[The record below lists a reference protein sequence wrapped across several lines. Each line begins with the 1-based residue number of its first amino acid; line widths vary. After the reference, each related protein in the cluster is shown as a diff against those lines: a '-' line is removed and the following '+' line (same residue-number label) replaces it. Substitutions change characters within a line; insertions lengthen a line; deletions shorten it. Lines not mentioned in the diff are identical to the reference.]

1 MKKGTK
7 DEKVTLTINGQEVK
21 AKEGMTILEAARDAG
36 IDIPTLCYHE
46 KLAPYGACRICTVE
60 ISRNKRTRLVTA
72 CVYPTEEGLI
82 VKTDTPQINK
92 IRRTLLELMLASSPA
107 KTIQDMARQYGVEK
121 PRFEAEKT
129 NCILC
134 GQCVRYC
141 NEIKKANAIGFVGR
155 GTERRVVF
163 FPEIA
168 STVCASCREC
178 FSLCPTAK
186 LPSETD
192 GVSFDDLTLEDFLG
206 AKQARV

>member
-1 MKKGTK
+1 MKRVQ
-7 DEKVTLTINGQEVK
+7 KVSLTINDREIK
-21 AKEGMTILEAARDAG
+21 AKEGMTILDAARDAG
-36 IDIPTLCYHE
+36 IYIPTLCYHE

-60 ISRNKRTRLVTA
+60 VSKGKKNRLVTS
-72 CVYPTEEGLI
+72 CVYPVEEGL
-82 VKTDTPQINK
+82 VVNTDSPRVIK
-92 IRRTLLELMLASSPA
+92 LRKMLLELMLASSAA
-107 KTIQDMARQYGVEK
+107 KTIQDLARQHAVTQ

-134 GQCVRYC
+134 GLCVRYC

-163 FPEIA
+163 YPQIA

-178 FSLCPTAK
+178 FSLCPTGK

-192 GVSFDDLTLEDFLG
+192 GVCFDDLTLEDFLS
-206 AKQARV
+206 ARQATV

>member
-1 MKKGTK
+1 MKKV
-7 DEKVTLTINGQEVK
+7 EKVTLTINDREVRV
-21 AKEGMTILEAARDAG
+21 KEGMTILEAARDAG
-36 IDIPTLCYHE
+36 IHIPTLCYHE
-46 KLAPYGACRICTVE
+46 KLAPYGACRLCTVE
-60 ISRNKRTRLVTA
+60 ISQNGRTRLVTA
-72 CVYPTEEGLI
+72 CIYPVENGLV
-82 VKTDTPQINK
+82 VKTDSQRV
-92 IRRTLLELMLASSPA
+92 IRIRKMLLELMLASSPA
-107 KTIQDMARQYGVEK
+107 KTIQDLAQQHGVAK

-134 GQCVRYC
+134 GLCVRYC

-163 FPEIA
+163 YPEIA

-178 FSLCPTAK
+178 FSLCPTGK

-192 GVSFDDLTLEDFLG
+192 GVCFDDLTLEDFLS

>member
-1 MKKGTK
+1 MKKVK
-7 DEKVTLTINGQEVK
+7 KVTLTINDREVR
-21 AKEGMTILEAARDAG
+21 AEGGVTILEAARDAG
-36 IDIPTLCYHE
+36 IHIPTLCYHE
-46 KLAPYGACRICTVE
+46 KLAPYGACRLCTVE
-60 ISRNKRTRLVTA
+60 ISQNGRTRLVTA
-72 CVYPTEEGLI
+72 CIYPVENGLV
-82 VKTDTPQINK
+82 VKTDSQRV
-92 IRRTLLELMLASSPA
+92 IRIRKMLLELMLASSPA
-107 KTIQDMARQYGVEK
+107 KTIQDLAQQHGVAK

-134 GQCVRYC
+134 GLCVRYC

-163 FPEIA
+163 YPEIA

-178 FSLCPTAK
+178 FSLCPTGK

-192 GVSFDDLTLEDFLG
+192 GVCFDDLTLEDFLS

>member
-1 MKKGTK
+1 MKKAQ
-7 DEKVTLTINGQEVK
+7 KVSLTINDREIK

-36 IDIPTLCYHE
+36 IYIPTLCYHE

-60 ISRNKRTRLVTA
+60 VTKGKRTRLVTS
-72 CVYPTEEGLI
+72 CVYPVEEGL
-82 VKTDTPQINK
+82 VVNTDSPRVINLRK
-92 IRRTLLELMLASSPA
+92 MLLELMLASSKA
-107 KTIQDMARQYGVEK
+107 KTIQDLARQYAVTQQ
-121 PRFEAEKT
+121 RFEAEKT

-134 GQCVRYC
+134 GLCVRYC

-163 FPEIA
+163 YPQIA

-178 FSLCPTAK
+178 FSLCPTGK

-192 GVSFDDLTLEDFLG
+192 GVCFDDLTLEDFLS
-206 AKQARV
+206 ARQATV

>member
-1 MKKGTK
+1 MKKAQ
-7 DEKVTLTINGQEVK
+7 KVSLTINDREIK
-21 AKEGMTILEAARDAG
+21 AKEGMTILDAARDAG
-36 IDIPTLCYHE
+36 IYIPTLCYHE

-60 ISRNKRTRLVTA
+60 VSKGKKNSLVTS
-72 CVYPTEEGLI
+72 CVYPVEEGL
-82 VKTDTPQINK
+82 VVNTDSPRVIK
-92 IRRTLLELMLASSPA
+92 LRKMLLELMLAPSAA
-107 KTIQDMARQYGVEK
+107 KTIQDLASQHAVTQ

-134 GQCVRYC
+134 GLCVRYC

-163 FPEIA
+163 YPQIA

-178 FSLCPTAK
+178 FRLCPTGK

-192 GVSFDDLTLEDFLG
+192 GVCFDDLTLEDFLS
-206 AKQARV
+206 ARQATV